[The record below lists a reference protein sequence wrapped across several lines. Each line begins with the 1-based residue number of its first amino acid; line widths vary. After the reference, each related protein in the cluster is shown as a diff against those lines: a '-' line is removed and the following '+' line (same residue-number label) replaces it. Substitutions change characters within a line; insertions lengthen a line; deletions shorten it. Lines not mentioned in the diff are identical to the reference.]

1 MIHLGTFTHTTNGF
15 FGQITTFL
23 MADDLS
29 IVPNENRTSENAPDY
44 RVLRGL
50 EDEAA
55 QVGCAWVRQNERFG
69 LWLAVLIDAPL
80 FASPLRARLMPDR
93 DGSDSFRLVWNRPDL
108 RHASR

>member
-50 EDEAA
+50 EDDAA
-55 QVGCAWVRQNERFG
+55 QVA
-69 LWLAVLIDAPL
+69 APGYGRMS
-80 FASPLRARLMPDR
+80 ASACGWPC
-93 DGSDSFRLVWNRPDL
+93 
-108 RHASR
+108 